1 MIARWATQRPV
12 SQTAKILTM
21 RILLVEDDPELG
33 DGLAIGLRQAG
44 FAVDWLRDG
53 HAADLALR
61 DESFDL
67 VVLDLGLPRLSGMEV
82 LKRAR
87 DHGQSLPILILTA
100 RDATGDKVS
109 GLDAGADDYLVKPI
123 DLDELS
129 ARIRALTRRSAGR
142 AAPLLVHGE
151 LAIDLAAHRVT
162 LAGQAVELSGREF
175 SLLHMLLEN
184 AGRVLT
190 RSQLEQSLYGW
201 HDEPDSNALEVH
213 IHHLRK
219 KLGSE
224 LIRTLRGVGYTIP
237 K

>member
-1 MIARWATQRPV
+1 
-12 SQTAKILTM
+12 M

-33 DGLAIGLRQAG
+33 DGLTVGLRQAG

-53 HAADLALR
+53 HATDLALR

-87 DHGQSLPILILTA
+87 DRGQSLPILILTA

>member
-1 MIARWATQRPV
+1 
-12 SQTAKILTM
+12 M

-33 DGLAIGLRQAG
+33 DGLTVGLRQAG

-67 VVLDLGLPRLSGMEV
+67 VVLDLGLPRMSGMEV

-87 DHGQSLPILILTA
+87 DRGQSLPILILTA